1 MEESALF
8 FYACEAVSTAFERIG
23 ISAWNLSGTK
33 DGRRMKY
40 ALLFSS
46 AVISSALL
54 GVSDMKQVAQGSEEI
69 DVSSVYGIDRL
80 FINNR
85 RYLGNKFKLTEFI
98 RNIVDENCED
108 VKSFVDIFAGT
119 GSVAAAFADKT
130 LIVNDI
136 LYSNYICHIAWFSKE
151 AYSEEKIARII
162 MGYNKKKVTSENYMS
177 MTFADTYFSK
187 EDCKKIGFIREDIE
201 SLYHRGQVNAR
212 ERALLVTSLLY
223 AMDKIA
229 NTVGHYDA
237 YRKNGEFEGRLLLK
251 LPTPPDCKSDGNM
264 CYREDA
270 NKLAEKLGQ
279 ADVVFLDPPYN
290 SRQYSDAY
298 HLLENV
304 AEWKKPEVHGV
315 ARKMDRSA
323 IKSDYCTRKAED
335 AFADLVKKI
344 KARYIVLTYNN
355 MASKGNDRSNAR
367 LSDAA
372 IMKILRGKGTVRV
385 FTCEHKAF
393 TTGKSSRT
401 DNVERVFLC
410 ECSRGPVL
418 PCRVASP
425 LNYTG
430 GKFRILDQMLP
441 LFPTNINTFVDLF
454 CGGANVGANV
464 PASRVVFLDNC
475 EPLVNLLSLMKRTS
489 AAEFES
495 RVRRII
501 KEYGLSESAEFG
513 YTHYGCN
520 SAEGL
525 ASYNRGAYNKL
536 RKYYA
541 SLPRENDLKAE
552 VLYTLIAYSFNNQV
566 RFNNKGEFNLPVGKR
581 DFNSKMQSKLRSFMN
596 RLSSI
601 DCEFRVGDFRQLD
614 ISRLGEDDF
623 VYADPPYL
631 VTTATYNERGG
642 WGEKDERDL
651 LALLDRIDS
660 VGCGFALSNVTES
673 KGKHNMILIDWIEMN
688 KGRYHVYEIDRD
700 YSNSNYHR
708 QDVGKTREVLVTNKA
723 R

>member
-1 MEESALF
+1 
-8 FYACEAVSTAFERIG
+8 
-23 ISAWNLSGTK
+23 
-33 DGRRMKY
+33 MKY
-40 ALLFSS
+40 AILFSS
-46 AVISSALL
+46 VIISAALL
-54 GVSDMKQVAQGSEEI
+54 GVSDMKRVAQDVEEI
-69 DVSSVYGIDRL
+69 DVCSAYGIDRI

-98 RNIVDENCED
+98 RNIVDENCGD
-108 VKSFVDIFAGT
+108 IKTFVDIFAGT

-136 LYSNYICHIAWFSKE
+136 LYSNYICHIAWFSTE

-162 MGYNKKKVTSENYMS
+162 IGYNKRKVTSENYMS
-177 MTFADTYFSK
+177 MTFGDTYFSK
-187 EDCKKIGFIREDIE
+187 DDCKKIGYIREDIE
-201 SLYHRGQVNAR
+201 SLYRKGQVNTR

-237 YRKNGEFEGRLLLK
+237 YRKNGEFEGHLILK
-251 LPTPPDCKSDGNM
+251 LPTPPDCKSDGNI

-270 NKLAEKLGQ
+270 NKLAERLEPT
-279 ADVVFLDPPYN
+279 DVVFLDPPYN

-315 ARKMDRSA
+315 ARKMDRSE

-335 AFADLVKKI
+335 AFADLIKKI

-367 LSDAA
+367 LSDEA
-372 IMKILRGKGTVRV
+372 IMKVLQDKGRVRV

-393 TTGKSSRT
+393 TTGKSNRS

-410 ECSRGPVL
+410 ECSQGPDL
-418 PCRVASP
+418 SCRIASP

-430 GKFRILDQMLP
+430 GKFRILDQMLQH
-441 LFPTNINTFVDLF
+441 FPTNINTFVDLF
-454 CGGANVGANV
+454 CGGANVGINV
-464 PASRVVFLDNC
+464 SARRVVFLDNC
-475 EPLVNLLSLMKRTS
+475 TPLVNLLSLMKRSS
-489 AAEFES
+489 ASEFEL
-495 RVRRII
+495 RVQRII
-501 KEYGLSESAEFG
+501 KDYGLSESAEYG
-513 YTHYGCN
+513 YAHYGCN

-525 ASYNRGAYNKL
+525 ASYNRGAYNRL

-541 SLPRENDLKAE
+541 SLPQESDSSAE
-552 VLYTLIAYSFNNQV
+552 ILYTLIVYSFNNQI
-566 RFNNKGEFNLPVGKR
+566 RFNAKGEFNLPVGKR
-581 DFNSKMQSKLRSFMN
+581 DFNSRMQSKLRSFIN
-596 RLSSI
+596 RLTSI
-601 DCEFRVGDFRQLD
+601 DCEFRVGDFRLLD
-614 ISRLGEDDF
+614 ISSLGVNDF

-642 WGEKDERDL
+642 WGENDERDL

-673 KGKHNMILIDWIEMN
+673 KDRHNKILLDWIEMN
-688 KGRYHVYEIDRD
+688 KGRYHVHEIDRD

-708 QDVGKTREVLVTNKA
+708 QDGGKTREVLVTNKA